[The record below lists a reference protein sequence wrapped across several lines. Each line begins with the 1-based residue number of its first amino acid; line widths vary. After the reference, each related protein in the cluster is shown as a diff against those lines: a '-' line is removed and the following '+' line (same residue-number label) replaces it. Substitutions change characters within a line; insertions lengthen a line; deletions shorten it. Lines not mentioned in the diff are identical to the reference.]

1 MEQLQNQFLYAVKP
15 EDFIGFIDIV
25 NNFEK
30 FKNTFKLKETPKR
43 CLLVLG
49 DAGTGKSSLLHKF
62 NSTIIGRKEAF
73 FYFELLPEKQKMAD
87 FFKLW
92 LNKADELAPEWR
104 GFFEKLRKKKPGD
117 DLPSLLDNPK
127 LPDSVSFTDFYVS
140 EFMKKLEKINEK
152 LEETKTKLYFTIDN
166 LKIFKLINMNQFYP
180 IFAQIIHE
188 ISKKELNILVM
199 SAFSEQYLPEFD
211 HNYLT
216 TNSEI
221 LKIEALSSSEAEIFL
236 RRKTPMLVNK
246 GLLDIITNCTKT
258 HFDLNLGIAFIDK
271 GLTIDEFVERN
282 LSSLMDMSSKEKEVL
297 EEIAT
302 YNENLF
308 PIRNLI
314 KNTSR
319 EGVNG
324 LKEKDI
330 LWVGDSFA
338 RLQQNALLDA
348 IKLRSKLYIPL
359 PKLIYSIN
367 NIIINLEKKIAPS
380 NTEIEKL
387 SAHIKKVKDPLCYF
401 AVAKKL
407 HHIIS
412 LCISNEMFYKA
423 YDLTLLKAEKLES
436 VNDYDQAGNTCEE
449 IAREFEE
456 KNYKFAAK
464 LYVKSAKYYD
474 DVDEET
480 KAERAYRRA
489 ADQFEKLALSLNVKK
504 EGYAIRGYYK
514 SCIDCYKAIGDK
526 GQFEKI
532 REKAIKVFKEHP
544 VHHEYFQSSKYQKEQ
559 LITVDSLPEI
569 EQDKVEKVSIEELD
583 LEKELDF

>member
-1 MEQLQNQFLYAVKP
+1 MEQLQNQFLYAATP
-15 EDFIGFIDIV
+15 EEFIGFIDIV
-25 NNFEK
+25 NRFEK
-30 FKNTFKLKETPKR
+30 FKNAFKLKETPKR

-62 NSTIIGRKEAF
+62 NSSIIGRKEER

-127 LPDSVSFTDFYVS
+127 LPDSISFADFYTS

-166 LKIFKLINMNQFYP
+166 LETFKLLNLNQFYP

-188 ISKKELNILVM
+188 ISKKELNILVT

-211 HNYLT
+211 YNSYLT
-216 TNSEI
+216 NNSEI

-236 RRKTPMLVNK
+236 RRKAPMLVNK
-246 GLLDIITNCTKT
+246 GLLDIITNSTKT
-258 HFDLNLGIAFIDK
+258 HFDLMLGIGFVDK
-271 GLTIDEFVERN
+271 GLTINDFVERN
-282 LSSLMDMSSKEKEVL
+282 LSKLMDMTDKEEEVL

-308 PIRNLI
+308 PLKSLI
-314 KNTSR
+314 KNTSK
-319 EGVNG
+319 EGVNE

-330 LWVGDSFA
+330 LWIGDSFA
-338 RLQQNALLDA
+338 RLQNNALLNS
-348 IKLRSKLYIPL
+348 INLRSKLYIPL
-359 PKLIYSIN
+359 PTLIHSIN
-367 NIIINLEKKIAPS
+367 KIIANLENKIAPS
-380 NTEIEKL
+380 NTEIELL
-387 SAHIKKVKDPLCYF
+387 SDYIKKVKDPLCYF

-423 YDLTLLKAEKLES
+423 YKLTLLNAEKLES

-449 IAREFEE
+449 IARDFEE

-464 LYVKSAKYYD
+464 LYVKSAKYYA

-480 KAERAYRRA
+480 KAERSYRRA
-489 ADQFEKLALSLNVKK
+489 ADQFEKLASSLNVKK
-504 EGYAIRGYYK
+504 SGYAIRAYYK
-514 SCIDCYKAIGDK
+514 SCIDCYKAIGDSN
-526 GQFEKI
+526 QFEKI
-532 REKAIKVFKEHP
+532 RQKTMKVFKEHP
-544 VHHEYFQSSKYQKEQ
+544 VHHEYFQSTKYQKEQ
-559 LITVDSLPEI
+559 IAIDSLPEI
-569 EQDKVEKVSIEELD
+569 EPDKVEKVSIEDLD